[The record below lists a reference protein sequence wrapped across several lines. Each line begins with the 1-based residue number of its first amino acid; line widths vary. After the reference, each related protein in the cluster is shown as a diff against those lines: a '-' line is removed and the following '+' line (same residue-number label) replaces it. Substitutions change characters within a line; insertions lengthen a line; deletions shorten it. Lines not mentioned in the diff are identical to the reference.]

1 MDKLKFAVLIDGD
14 NISPKLL
21 KPIIT
26 EINKEGDIVL
36 KRIYGDWTTPNFNG
50 WKELLQ
56 EIPIRP
62 FQQFRYGENATD
74 GSLIMDAI
82 ELVTSMVKTFN
93 AFAIVSSD
101 SDFYSLALR
110 LREHG
115 MYVLG
120 IGKRNTR
127 DILVNACNRF
137 IYFDNLVTTE
147 LAPQEDIHDDYNI
160 PLEKIIETAYLSSNL
175 DNDNWLSLGMLGQ
188 SIRKELPG
196 FDPRSYNHNTFLE
209 IVKSFPQQFEVKHDK
224 RTPPNYWIR
233 IKITPS
239 SKIQIKKGKIKRYL
253 RHYGFIETEEGDY
266 FFTISNV
273 VSEHQEEKLKKGQD
287 VEFEVFKQPNPNSE
301 LKEEKNGKA
310 TNIRFTG

>member
-1 MDKLKFAVLIDGD
+1 MSKLKFAVLIDGD

-82 ELVTSMVKTFN
+82 ELVTNSIKTFN

-120 IGKRNTR
+120 MGKRETR
-127 DILVNACNRF
+127 DILVNACNQF

-147 LAPQEDIHDDYNI
+147 SAPKNNHNENYNI
-160 PLEKIIETAYLSSNL
+160 PLENIIQTAYSSLIL
-175 DNDNWLSLGMLGQ
+175 DNDNYVSLSNLGQ
-188 SIRKELPG
+188 SIRKQFPG
-196 FDPRSYNHNTFLE
+196 FDPRSYNHHSLIE
-209 IVKSFPQQFEVKHDK
+209 IVKSFPSRFEVKHDK
-224 RTPPNYWIR
+224 LTPPNYWIR
-233 IKITPS
+233 KKTPPTNKTNIKR
-239 SKIQIKKGKIKRYL
+239 GKIKRYI
-253 RHYGFIETEEGDY
+253 HNYGFIEAEDGDY
-266 FFTISNV
+266 FFTISNAL
-273 VSEHQEEKLKKGQD
+273 SEDREEKLEMGQE

-301 LKEEKNGKA
+301 IKEEKNGKA
-310 TNIRFTG
+310 TNIRFI